1 MKAGNPLSR
10 DEVDRAMKTIRS
22 GAALAMLGAS
32 K

>member
-10 DEVDRAMKTIRS
+10 DAVDRVMKTIRS
-22 GAALAMLGAS
+22 GEGLAILGAS

>member
-10 DEVDRAMKTIRS
+10 DAVDRVMNIRS
-22 GAALAMLGAS
+22 GEGLAILGAS